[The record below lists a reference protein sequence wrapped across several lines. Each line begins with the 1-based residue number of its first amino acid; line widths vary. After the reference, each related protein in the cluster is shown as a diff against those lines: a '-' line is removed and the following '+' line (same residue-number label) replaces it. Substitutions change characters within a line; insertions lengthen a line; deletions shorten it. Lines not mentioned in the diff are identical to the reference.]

1 MLIFSYSQDKLIEYT
16 CFDEIIINGTKFCTI
31 NNKCYYYQQDETIK
45 EIKLNKF
52 IEIDNNYYL
61 VMAIKYFKYNF
72 DKKIIFSPFGDI
84 KSSLYLEITNHQL
97 LNPYKHF
104 IYYNGTLTD
113 ADTIVLHQGDIIN
126 VEQIIFA
133 YNLNYLTV
141 FGQQLSNTT
150 LKMFETID
158 LVDTKYQKSPRM
170 FKQFSEDSIEI
181 IKPPSNEK
189 MNKNTIAKIIIPSL
203 ISMLTT
209 VMMAIF
215 TRRGLFVIV
224 GIIATLCSLTYSIV
238 TFLQEKK
245 DMKKQYESRIQHYHQ
260 YLLDK
265 RKALEKLYNNE
276 IDVYNY
282 NYPSVKEISEII
294 NQYNSRIFERDLY
307 DDDFINVSM
316 GYYNTDPHYKL
327 KFQNDN
333 ISCDKD
339 DLIDDADKVYQ
350 KYKTVQNVK
359 YHIDLKKYHL
369 GLIGE
374 RKLAHQEI
382 KRIILELTT
391 FHSYYD
397 LNIILLYHP
406 QYAKE
411 FNFTNWLKHCR
422 LHDIN
427 VTTNISSNP
436 IKEQVLA
443 SLYQILKQRS
453 QQINEGKKD
462 NTFKPHYI
470 LYIDDYNLINNHPIM
485 EYLQND
491 DNLGITLIVRVNQ
504 YADLMSNIKT
514 VFMLKDDYNIDLLME
529 DGVANR
535 LRLLRDLSLKDVDYE
550 LLARNLSILEHQ
562 LTISSLIPDAVTFL
576 EMYNVTNV
584 EELNIYERWQSAN
597 IHKSISVPL
606 GLRAKDDIV
615 YLNLHE
621 KAHGPH
627 GLVAGTTGSG
637 KSEIIQ
643 AYILSLVVNFSPY
656 EVGFL
661 LIDFKGG
668 GMANLFKNLP
678 HLIGTITNLDGA
690 ESMRALASIK
700 SELKRRQQIFN
711 EHDVNNINLYN
722 KLFKAGEASEPLPH
736 LFIISDEFAELK
748 KEQPEFMDE
757 LVSVAR
763 IGRTLGVHL
772 ILATQ
777 KPTGVVNDQIWSN
790 SKFKLALKVQ
800 NESDSKEIIKTPD
813 AAFITQTGRAFLQVG
828 NNEIYEL
835 FQSAWSG
842 APYAS
847 KEEVKDQVDNRVYLI
862 NKLGQEQLLNEDLS
876 DEVEEAKVVTQL
888 DVVVDYVNKIYQQH
902 DYQPVKKAWLPS
914 LENLI
919 INPAMNIYQ
928 INDLSKIK
936 DIALKSHIGLVDIP
950 DHQRQDPYIV
960 DFEKEPNLVVF
971 GSSGYGKSFTLTS
984 TIIDLC
990 IKNNPELLYFY
1001 IIDLGNSGLI
1011 GLKNLVHVADYIGF
1025 DSLDKINKLINRI
1038 ERIVN
1043 ERKQLLANEAVQNIN
1058 VYEQSLN
1065 TKLERIFIVIDNYDA
1080 VKETN
1085 EDLARFVEQVA
1096 QVGPSLGI
1104 YFIISATRSNA
1115 IKAAVLNSF
1124 KHRIVHYMNE
1134 ASDMNM
1140 LVGRSMYPLNPSL
1153 KGRSLVKLNSVYQM
1167 QVYSMFKFDKL
1178 SEYNNQIKEFIEQI
1192 NQTFTGVIPKPIP
1205 KLPDSFGS
1213 STLKEYDYQDPN
1225 ITKNIVGVSVSDVM
1239 QVGMLQLPPFL
1250 AVAGHA
1256 QSGKTNML
1264 KLLISQMEYKPY
1276 VIDSKN
1282 MGFIN
1287 YKDSDKVLYVNEEE
1301 GFRHFLT
1308 NMQNLIAKR
1317 KAECHQKLEQGE
1329 ISSLSQYYNSLEPR
1343 VVFIDDIDDFITQYK
1358 DVTKLTTLFES
1369 GNEVGIK
1376 FVYGINAVASRAV
1389 CGAGDDLVK
1398 VIKSS
1403 NDLIVVGKLSTF
1415 NPLTLTSK
1423 MIPKFSFGVLCLD
1436 GELRSI
1442 KIPYYEEE

>member
-61 VMAIKYFKYNF
+61 VMAMKYFKYYF
-72 DKKIIFSPFGDI
+72 DKNVIFSPFGDI
-84 KSSLYLEITNHQL
+84 KSSLYLEIKNHQL
-97 LNPYKHF
+97 LNPYKQF
-104 IYYNGTLTD
+104 IYYNGKLTD
-113 ADTIVLHQGDIIN
+113 AEIIVLDQGDIIN
-126 VEQIIFA
+126 VEQMIFA
-133 YNLNYLTV
+133 YNSNYLTV
-141 FGQQLSNTT
+141 FGQQLSNTV

-245 DMKKQYESRIQHYHQ
+245 EMKKQNESRIKHYHQ

-294 NQYNSRIFERDLY
+294 NRYNSRIFEHDLY
-307 DDDFINVSM
+307 DDDFINISM
-316 GYYNTDPHYKL
+316 GYYNTDPHYNL

-333 ISCDKD
+333 ISGDKD

-350 KYKTVQNVK
+350 KYKTIQNVK

-411 FNFTNWLKHCR
+411 FNFTNWLKHCH
-422 LHDIN
+422 LQDIN
-427 VTTNISSNP
+427 VTTNISSDP

-462 NTFKPHYI
+462 NTFKPHFI

-485 EYLQND
+485 EYLQNN

-514 VFMLKDDYNIDLLME
+514 VFMLKDDYHIDLLME
-529 DGVANR
+529 GGVANH
-535 LRLLRDLSLKDVDYE
+535 LRLLRDLSLKEVDYE

-562 LTISSLIPDAVTFL
+562 LTISSSIPDAVTFL

-621 KAHGPH
+621 KVHGPH

-700 SELKRRQQIFN
+700 SELKRRQHIFS

-813 AAFITQTGRAFLQVG
+813 AAFITQTGRAYLQVG

-876 DEVEEAKVVTQL
+876 MKL
-888 DVVVDYVNKIYQQH
+888 
-902 DYQPVKKAWLPS
+902 KK
-914 LENLI
+914 
-919 INPAMNIYQ
+919 
-928 INDLSKIK
+928 
-936 DIALKSHIGLVDIP
+936 
-950 DHQRQDPYIV
+950 
-960 DFEKEPNLVVF
+960 
-971 GSSGYGKSFTLTS
+971 
-984 TIIDLC
+984 
-990 IKNNPELLYFY
+990 
-1001 IIDLGNSGLI
+1001 
-1011 GLKNLVHVADYIGF
+1011 
-1025 DSLDKINKLINRI
+1025 
-1038 ERIVN
+1038 
-1043 ERKQLLANEAVQNIN
+1043 
-1058 VYEQSLN
+1058 
-1065 TKLERIFIVIDNYDA
+1065 
-1080 VKETN
+1080 
-1085 EDLARFVEQVA
+1085 
-1096 QVGPSLGI
+1096 
-1104 YFIISATRSNA
+1104 
-1115 IKAAVLNSF
+1115 
-1124 KHRIVHYMNE
+1124 
-1134 ASDMNM
+1134 
-1140 LVGRSMYPLNPSL
+1140 
-1153 KGRSLVKLNSVYQM
+1153 
-1167 QVYSMFKFDKL
+1167 
-1178 SEYNNQIKEFIEQI
+1178 
-1192 NQTFTGVIPKPIP
+1192 
-1205 KLPDSFGS
+1205 
-1213 STLKEYDYQDPN
+1213 
-1225 ITKNIVGVSVSDVM
+1225 
-1239 QVGMLQLPPFL
+1239 
-1250 AVAGHA
+1250 
-1256 QSGKTNML
+1256 
-1264 KLLISQMEYKPY
+1264 
-1276 VIDSKN
+1276 
-1282 MGFIN
+1282 
-1287 YKDSDKVLYVNEEE
+1287 
-1301 GFRHFLT
+1301 
-1308 NMQNLIAKR
+1308 
-1317 KAECHQKLEQGE
+1317 QKL
-1329 ISSLSQYYNSLEPR
+1329 
-1343 VVFIDDIDDFITQYK
+1343 
-1358 DVTKLTTLFES
+1358 
-1369 GNEVGIK
+1369 
-1376 FVYGINAVASRAV
+1376 
-1389 CGAGDDLVK
+1389 
-1398 VIKSS
+1398 
-1403 NDLIVVGKLSTF
+1403 
-1415 NPLTLTSK
+1415 
-1423 MIPKFSFGVLCLD
+1423 
-1436 GELRSI
+1436 
-1442 KIPYYEEE
+1442 